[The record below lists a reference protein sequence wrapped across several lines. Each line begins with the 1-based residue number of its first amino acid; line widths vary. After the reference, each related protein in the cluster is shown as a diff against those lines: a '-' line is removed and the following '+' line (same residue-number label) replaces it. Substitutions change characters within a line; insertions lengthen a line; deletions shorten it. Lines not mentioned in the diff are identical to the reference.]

1 MVRLARNQGELGMK
15 HVAHR
20 LLIALCLALPLACS
34 DGSGSHVR
42 GDGHLSKPGVYSGYS
57 EPIYDGFKITSEY
70 VPVRDGTRLAIDLY
84 RPLDEQG
91 QLVEEPLPVLWM
103 HTPYARRLPG
113 NPGGITMGEVY
124 AGNAAQLVK
133 YGYVVALVDFRGLYA
148 SFGENAGYN
157 RGEWVEAARWDAYD
171 VTEWLAKQPWSD
183 GKIGMWGCSATGG
196 SQLQAAT
203 TAPPSLLAVFPMS
216 CEFDAYASGV
226 PGGMAPE
233 AGDTIVL
240 SDSRTPEVRNQRA
253 APVDNDVDATL
264 LAEAIASHGEPLD
277 NLGYMPFRDSIAERL
292 PVEWWRVSSPASYL
306 DDLNASNTAFY
317 FAANWDDIYKH
328 GVFFALSNLTR
339 PGKLLIGP
347 GSHCAWSG
355 ALGQGAAPGTVLGD
369 TGFDITVEE
378 RRFFDYWLKGIDNHI
393 MDEPAVYYYTYGA
406 PEGQEWNAAASWPL
420 PNEDRVRYY
429 LGDGLL
435 GTDVPI
441 VPTVTDSVVV
451 NYETG
456 EDNAAGHGLVYETA
470 PLDHPV
476 QVTGHPVMELWLA
489 STADDSDVVAY
500 LQNVAPDGSIE
511 SYTVHGHLRA
521 SLRREAPAPYD
532 NLGLPW
538 HPFRAADAEPLV
550 PGEPALLRFD
560 LLPLSMIFD
569 AGHRIRL
576 LLTFADVQT
585 PQQVPAPTVSVFRDS
600 AHPSS
605 IVLPLI
611 PQ

>member
-1 MVRLARNQGELGMK
+1 MNPVVQ
-15 HVAHR
+15 R
-20 LLIALCLALPLACS
+20 LLVVLCLSLPLGCS
-34 DGSGSHVR
+34 DGSGNHVP
-42 GDGHLSKPGVYSGYS
+42 GDDYVSQPGSYSGYS
-57 EPIYDGFKITSEY
+57 ERLYEGFRISSEY
-70 VPVRDGTRLAIDLY
+70 VPVRDGTRLAIDIY
-84 RPLDEQG
+84 RPLDKEG
-91 QLVEEPLPVLWM
+91 QPVQEPLPVLWM

-113 NPGGITMGEVY
+113 NTGGITMGEVY
-124 AGNAAQLVK
+124 AGNAAQLVV

-171 VTEWLAKQPWSD
+171 VTEWLAAQPWSN

-216 CEFDAYASGV
+216 CEFDAYASASGV
-226 PGGMAPE
+226 PGGMAPVE
-233 AGDTIVL
+233 GDTVVL

-253 APVDNDVDATL
+253 APVDDDTDGAL

-292 PVEWWRVSSPASYL
+292 PVEWWRISSPASYL

-317 FAANWDDIYKH
+317 LAANWDDIYKQ
-328 GVFFALSNLTR
+328 GVFFTLNNLTR
-339 PGKLLIGP
+339 PAKLLIGP
-347 GSHCAWSG
+347 ASHCAWTG

-406 PEGQEWNAAASWPL
+406 PLGREWSAAATWPL

-429 LGDGLL
+429 FGDGRLS
-435 GTDVPI
+435 TE
-441 VPTVTDSVVV
+441 VPTVPAAADSFVVS
-451 NYETG
+451 YEAR
-456 EDNAAGHGLVYETA
+456 EDNAAEHGLVYETA
-470 PLDHPV
+470 PLDQPV
-476 QVTGHPVMELWLA
+476 QITGHPVVELWLA
-489 STADDSDVVAY
+489 STVDDSDVVAY

-511 SYTVHGHLRA
+511 SYNVHGRLRA

-538 HPFRAADAEPLV
+538 HPFRATDVQPLV
-550 PGEPALLRFD
+550 PGEPVLMRFD
-560 LLPLSMIFD
+560 LLPMSMVFD
-569 AGHRIRL
+569 AGYRIRL
-576 LLTFADVQT
+576 ILTFADVQT
-585 PQQVPAPTVSVFRDS
+585 PHYEPAPTVSVFRDA

-605 IVLPLI
+605 IELPLI
-611 PQ
+611 PR